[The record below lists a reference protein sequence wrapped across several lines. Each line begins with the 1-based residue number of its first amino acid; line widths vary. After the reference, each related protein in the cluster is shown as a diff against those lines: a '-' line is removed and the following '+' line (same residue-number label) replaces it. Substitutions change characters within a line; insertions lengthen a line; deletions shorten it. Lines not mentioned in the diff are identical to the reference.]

1 MWLMLQQGRS
11 DDYVIA
17 TGESHSV
24 REFLDEVFGC
34 LDMDWHRHVEIDA
47 RYFRPTEV
55 DLLQGDASKARRL
68 LSWQPRVGFR
78 ELARM
83 MVEADLQAA
92 ERERVMRDHDAGR
105 GRDR

>member
-1 MWLMLQQGRS
+1 MLQQDKP

-34 LDMDWHRHVEIDA
+34 LDLDWHRYVEIDS
-47 RYFRPTEV
+47 RYFRPSEV

-68 LSWQPRVGFR
+68 LSWQPRISFK

-83 MVEADLQAA
+83 MVDADLKAT
-92 ERERVMRDHDAGR
+92 ERERAMQDHDARNGVGR
-105 GRDR
+105 